1 MSWLIRDGDVLAA
14 LESRRSGWTRQLAG
28 AVVLPS
34 PALVHTLTSPTGLD
48 IAWCRRVRT
57 ESGASCLEVRK
68 VARLSGRRLAHP
80 RLGAGAIVAGAP
92 GAFERWHLQ
101 VGDRLEVRES

>member
-1 MSWLIRDGDVLAA
+1 MSWLIREGDVLAA
-14 LESRRSGWTRQLAG
+14 LEMRRSGWTRHVTG

-34 PALVHTLTSPTGLD
+34 PALVHTLASPTGLD
-48 IAWCRRVRT
+48 VAWCRRVRT
-57 ESGASCLEVRK
+57 QSGEPCLEVRK
-68 VARLSGRRLAHP
+68 VVCVAGRRLAHP
-80 RLGAGAIVAGAP
+80 RLGAGAIVAAAP